1 MADPGWYPQDG
12 QIRWWDGHQWTANT
26 APLPPQGP
34 PRAAAP
40 AVTSPAKRGMPTA
53 LKAGI
58 GVVSGIVIVG
68 AIGSAMNGSS
78 SSSSSATLITAG
90 QASAA
95 VKVSPTH
102 ASKAPASTKA
112 AAPAPTKAVV
122 YKKLTAR
129 SWALI
134 AKDPNAHAS
143 EAITVYGVVTQF
155 DSATGTDTFRADV
168 DGVKHSAYYD
178 YPTNTILTSDVG
190 TLMDVV
196 DGDIFT
202 AKVLVLGS
210 LSYDT
215 SIGGSTTVPQLF
227 VSSIK
232 VIGHK

>member
-1 MADPGWYPQDG
+1 MTDPGWYPSEG
-12 QIRWWDGHQWTANT
+12 RLRWWDGQQWTANT
-26 APLPPQGP
+26 APLPAQGP
-34 PRAAAP
+34 PRAVAP
-40 AVTSPAKRGMPTA
+40 AVTVPKKRGMPTG
-53 LKAGI
+53 LKVGLGVAG
-58 GVVSGIVIVG
+58 GLAVIG
-68 AIGSAMNGSS
+68 AIGAALDSG

-102 ASKAPASTKA
+102 ASKAAPSTKA
-112 AAPAPTKAVV
+112 AAPAPTKPVV
-122 YKKLTAR
+122 YKKLSAR

-134 AKDPNAHAS
+134 AKDPNAHAA

-168 DGVKHSAYYD
+168 DGVKHSDYYE
-178 YPTNTILTSDVG
+178 YPTNTVLTSDVG